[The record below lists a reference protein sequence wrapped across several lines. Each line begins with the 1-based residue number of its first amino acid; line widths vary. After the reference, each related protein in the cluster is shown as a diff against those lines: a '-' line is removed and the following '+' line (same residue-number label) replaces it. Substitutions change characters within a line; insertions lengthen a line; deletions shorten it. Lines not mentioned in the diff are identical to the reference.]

1 MVLWNN
7 DIFNRLLFL
16 PWTQNI
22 KANGDITTL
31 YQEQRPQDINSPIPG
46 KIVKW
51 YVKEGDFVKKGDTIL
66 QISEVKEDYLDP
78 NLVGRTQE
86 QVEAKK
92 GAINYYEEKVVTTG
106 SQISALKQARD
117 LKIEQL
123 NNKIAQLQNKLT
135 AESAELSA
143 AENNLRLS
151 KTNIFVS
158 KNV

>member
-1 MVLWNN
+1 M
-7 DIFNRLLFL
+7 
-16 PWTQNI
+16 
-22 KANGDITTL
+22 

-123 NNKIAQLQNKLT
+123 NNKIAQLQNN
-135 AESAELSA
+135 LS
-143 AENNLRLS
+143 RRTC
-151 KTNIFVS
+151 KTIKWRGKQSIVPS
-158 KNV
+158 L